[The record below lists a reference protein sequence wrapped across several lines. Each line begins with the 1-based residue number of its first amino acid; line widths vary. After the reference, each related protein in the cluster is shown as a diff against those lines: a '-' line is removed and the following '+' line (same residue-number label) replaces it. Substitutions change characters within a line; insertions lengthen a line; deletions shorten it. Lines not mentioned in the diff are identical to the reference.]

1 MKALK
6 NACMVIFSSIIIV
19 ALIVSFWNPIMWF
32 LSALWAIVVLFFTTI
47 GLLFLFLIPAILF
60 VIWYIRQSAE
70 VRKYGRGM
78 ANIIGLV
85 LVVHALWSTRGHLI
99 ERSRMEPL
107 RQTFIST
114 AQGGGTIINTVPHYG
129 GGELDYGGSLKSLTD
144 KRNSS
149 CQQDGFLFL
158 GSWTVLQSTE
168 DSTPKVTTWGL
179 YVWMPFVSLR

>member
-6 NACMVIFSSIIIV
+6 TACLVIFAAIAFV
-19 ALIVSFWNPIMWF
+19 AAIVSFWNPIMWF
-32 LSALWAIVVLFFTTI
+32 LATLWAIVVLFFTTV
-47 GLLFLFLIPAILF
+47 GLLILF
-60 VIWYIRQSAE
+60 SLPLILFWIWYICQSNE
-70 VRKYGRGM
+70 TRKYGRGM
-78 ANIIGLV
+78 ANAIAIMLI
-85 LVVHALWSTRGHLI
+85 LHAFWSTRGHLI

-144 KRNSS
+144 KRNAD
-149 CQQDGFLFL
+149 CQRDGFIFI

-168 DSTPKVTTWGL
+168 DSNPKVNTWGL
-179 YVWMPFVSLR
+179 YVWAPFVSLR